1 MRMKATIYDV
11 AREAGV
17 SIATVSKVINAK
29 GKISQERRH
38 EIFAIMERLHY
49 QPSVIASALTG
60 KHTYT
65 LGLLIPDIANPFYG
79 EVARAV
85 EDRGH
90 QLGYSVIIC
99 STDNRDERI
108 EQNIS
113 VLKQKRIDGIMV
125 GTGMG
130 NADTLRELSESMPV
144 VAIGRELPAF
154 PVHTVVA
161 DDWQGGRSAAE
172 HLLLLGHRRMAVL
185 SESMSLSSSRDRLM
199 GFKERLEED
208 GFMLAERHTR
218 QCKHKMEDGKREAAD
233 MLKGSDRPTAI
244 FCCNDLLAVGALQA
258 AKDAGLRVPS
268 ELSVVSFDNTILA
281 SVTDPPL
288 TSIAQPMEQLG
299 AAAVDLLLEQFG
311 QDASAHKRRIAL
323 RTELVVRAS
332 TARVELDE

>member
-1 MRMKATIYDV
+1 MKATIYDV

-17 SIATVSKVINAK
+17 SIATVSKVINSK
-29 GKISQERRH
+29 GKISEERRR
-38 EIFAIMERLHY
+38 EIFAIMERLQY

-65 LGLLIPDIANPFYG
+65 LGLLIPDIANPFFG

-99 STDNRDERI
+99 STDNKDERI
-108 EQNIS
+108 EQYLS
-113 VLKQKRIDGIMV
+113 VLKQKRVDGIMI

-130 NADTLRELSESMPV
+130 NADTLRELRGAMPV
-144 VAIGRELPAF
+144 VAIGRELPAV
-154 PVHTVVA
+154 PVHAVVA
-161 DDWQGGRSAAE
+161 DDRQGGRSAAE

-185 SESMSLSSSRDRLM
+185 SEGMAVSSSRDRLH
-199 GFKERLEED
+199 GFRQKLEEE
-208 GFMLAERHTR
+208 GVPLPERHVR
-218 QCKHKMEDGKREAAD
+218 PCKHRIEHAKREAAV
-233 MLKGSDRPTAI
+233 MLEGSDRPTAI

-258 AKDAGLRVPS
+258 AKEAGIKVPG
-268 ELSVVSFDNTILA
+268 ELSVVSFDNTVLA

-288 TSIAQPMEQLG
+288 TSVAQPMERIG

-311 QDASAHKRRIAL
+311 QGAAPARRRVTL

-332 TARVELDE
+332 TALAPHNE